1 MRIRDLAL
9 VLALTAGLGVIG
21 QEADAQLIIEWE
33 SGPTIVS
40 RSDIGVPG
48 DGGTVYAAAEDAD
61 VLFAQRIG
69 VGAAI
74 GERHIIGLSFAP
86 YELETEG
93 QFSQSVTFQE
103 SVFLAGE
110 TVRSA
115 YQLNLYRLS
124 YHYRAIGTDRLRA
137 AVGVSVQL
145 RSTRAALTG
154 ADASVAKRAWGFRP
168 LVSARLRWQLLSP
181 ASLRVDADAVRGPG
195 ERWEDVLV
203 AVEVEP
209 AERFRFRAGYR
220 LLEGRVD
227 SDALYNASL
236 VHHFLVGM
244 TLTL

>member
-1 MRIRDLAL
+1 MHVRVLRLVFTLA
-9 VLALTAGLGVIG
+9 AGLGVMG
-21 QEADAQLIIEWE
+21 GEAEAQLIIDWE
-33 SGPTIVS
+33 SGPTMVS

-48 DGGTVYAAAEDAD
+48 DVGTVYSAAEDAD
-61 VLFAQRIG
+61 LLFAQRIG
-69 VGAAI
+69 IGSAI
-74 GERHIIGLSFAP
+74 GERHLITLSFAP

-93 QFSQSVTFQE
+93 QFTQSVAFQE
-103 SVFLAGE
+103 TVFLPGE
-110 TVRSA
+110 TVRSI
-115 YQLNLYRLS
+115 YELNLYRLS
-124 YHYRAIGTDRLRA
+124 YHYQAIATERLHA
-137 AVGVSVQL
+137 AVGVAAQL
-145 RSTRAALTG
+145 RSARAALTG

-168 LVSARLRWQLLSP
+168 LVSARLRWRLFSL

-227 SDALYNASL
+227 GAAFYNAAL

-244 TLTL
+244 TLSL